1 MPSESGI
8 VRSLLFFAIAVRF
21 LFFSASWMDPDLFKA
36 PDEMRGFIET
46 AQKLVDAWDA
56 QLNNYTQFEGGNRDE
71 G

>member
-1 MPSESGI
+1 
-8 VRSLLFFAIAVRF
+8 
-21 LFFSASWMDPDLFKA
+21 MDPDLLKA
-36 PDEMRGFIET
+36 RDEMRGFIET